1 MPPPPKSTFSEI
13 NRIFWRI
20 VLFAI
25 VAAAIVMMM
34 GFVLKPVFP
43 TGLPFGREGQTLFLL
58 VVALALGIAHLVAA
72 FWEKSGDWAIL
83 GLAPEGWQ
91 PRGLMLAVGG
101 GLLLSLVAG
110 GVLTILGMAGFAS
123 LPGGSVIS
131 FAGNALIVA
140 GLATLAE
147 GLAFRGYLFGLV
159 DRRWGAW
166 VAVAVSSV
174 LFALVHTWS
183 GAPSP
188 VNIFAALA
196 LGFALGAIRARTGG
210 LAAPWLAHAAFSW
223 TQLGLLH
230 SWVAGIEMEVPP
242 EYALTLAEPA
252 FLSGRGWG
260 IEGGLIAGL
269 LFVGIGFLLMR
280 RVPLKPA
287 PPARL

>member
-166 VAVAVSSV
+166 VAVAVSTV